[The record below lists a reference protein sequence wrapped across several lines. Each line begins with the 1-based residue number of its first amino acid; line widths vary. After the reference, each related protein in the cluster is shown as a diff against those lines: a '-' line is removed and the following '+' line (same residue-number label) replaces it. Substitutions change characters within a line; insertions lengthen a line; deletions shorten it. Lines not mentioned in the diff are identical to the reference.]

1 MKGLALELIG
11 DWNKMWSI
19 LEESGIDTN
28 IG

>member
-1 MKGLALELIG
+1 MKGLALGLIG
-11 DWNKMWSI
+11 DWNKMWST